1 MATASSTTMTVS
13 SCSGPPK
20 QLDLIIMV
28 GAADGSEISPRSA
41 PPRSLPP
48 LRYPE
53 PPPPPTRISH
63 SNNSLFPIHLAHNSI
78 KPSRRPSQ
86 QLFSIPAS
94 LGQKDGVS
102 EGGAKSVMARPVSY
116 PTSCCRR
123 NTPLKTA
130 FTRCLDGWMDGRN
143 SSCWRVQCICKCD
156 KIGFMNSPHNP
167 VRTYVMAPAR
177 SVLPSRRRAR

>member
-1 MATASSTTMTVS
+1 MIQCGHQVRSNIYIYIFPQVAMATASSTTMTVS

-20 QLDLIIMV
+20 QSDLIIMV

-53 PPPPPTRISH
+53 PPPH
-63 SNNSLFPIHLAHNSI
+63 AHLSLQQQPFPVHLAHISI

-86 QLFSIPAS
+86 QLFSLPAS
-94 LGQKDGVS
+94 LRQKDGVS

-116 PTSCCRR
+116 PTSCCGEK
-123 NTPLKTA
+123 NTPPKD
-130 FTRCLDGWMDGRN
+130 RVHKMSGWMDG
-143 SSCWRVQCICKCD
+143 W
-156 KIGFMNSPHNP
+156 
-167 VRTYVMAPAR
+167 AE
-177 SVLPSRRRAR
+177 